1 MLTMLPFNPKYQ
13 NFADAVKATGRDFTD
28 VEQLISTIN
37 MRLRYSDDYT
47 WINDIRNTTITHLRR
62 LELKADPTD
71 DERIKELSLTLH
83 NLEIVPQ
90 TVWIAAKTNKYDDF
104 KNIVLAYI
112 ADLVVREGTEQW
124 LN

>member
-1 MLTMLPFNPKYQ
+1 MLTMLPFNLKYQ
-13 NFADAVKATGRDFTD
+13 NFTDAVKATGRDFTD

-37 MRLRYSDDYT
+37 MRLHYSDDYT

-62 LELKADPTD
+62 LERKADPTD

>member
-1 MLTMLPFNPKYQ
+1 MLTMLPFNLKYQ

-37 MRLRYSDDYT
+37 MRLHYSDDYT

-62 LELKADPTD
+62 LERKADPTD

>member
-1 MLTMLPFNPKYQ
+1 MIPYTQKYQ
-13 NFADAVKATGRDFTD
+13 NFANAITATGRGYAD
-28 VEQLISTIN
+28 VEQLISAIN
-37 MRLRYSDDYT
+37 MRLHYSDDYA

-62 LELKADPTD
+62 LEMKADPAD
-71 DERIKELSLTLH
+71 DERIKELSITLH

-104 KNIVLAYI
+104 KNIVLSYI
-112 ADLVVREGTEQW
+112 ADIVVKEGTEQW

>member
-1 MLTMLPFNPKYQ
+1 MLPFNSKYQ
-13 NFADAVKATGRDFTD
+13 NFADAVTATGRDFTD
-28 VEQLISTIN
+28 VEQLISTIH
-37 MRLRYSDDYT
+37 MRLHYSDDYA
-47 WINDIRNTTITHLRR
+47 WINDIRNTTLTHLRR
-62 LELKADPTD
+62 LERKADPTD

-90 TVWIAAKTNKYDDF
+90 TVWIAAKTNKYEDF